1 MRTRLTKQRIR
12 SWLGTIRRKA
22 SDTRGAVT
30 IFMIVVL
37 AGVFMFTA
45 VFIDYSRIAAME
57 VQSEHLT
64 HAVVRSVMSAYEPE
78 FQKDYGLFA
87 FGESDATQ
95 LLDTAL
101 TENFNY
107 TDQKDS
113 FHLIPLQADQTS
125 IQLSRPLGKYDTFNQ
140 QIQEEM
146 KYKAPIDFTIEIVEK
161 MRTMSGIMKETTQT
175 VSVLNKVRK
184 PYEAR
189 EKAIDK
195 LIALQ
200 KKTADEVKEL
210 AKMIMY
216 PAGSSIAD
224 KSVGSI
230 SSIAQIAA
238 QFKNYTDLIS
248 EDKKRKKK
256 DKPRINTAKI
266 AAYKSRSS
274 SLLQK
279 IPSKLEKLLE
289 THTHTYD
296 EGIKLMSDIRG
307 YNQQIADIIQQEKN
321 RSANASYDKVSGAKI
336 PGSTAKG
343 DAGAEKQL
351 AELRKNLDQ
360 LVLSQDLLNRMESS
374 VKSQQDDY
382 TTISQS
388 VKSLMTE
395 ANRQITLTSGNASS
409 LKSSTIRTAR
419 LLQTY
424 LDNYSG
430 STPDGTIGKI
440 EKELAAARAGTDSIS
455 KDEAKAEK
463 DMKKAELMLGG
474 IAGMGAAADVVA
486 QDFSEVNGYYED
498 SLNFNSSVGGE
509 QSKVKLDKDPYD
521 ESQKSMD
528 AMDIIFGGVSESL
541 MNGRNEFF
549 QNEYA
554 IHYFEPFDITFFRN
568 MAESFQNGD
577 GNQAADALAEVDVS
591 KLVQEFAVEHQQV
604 EYIIYGFDDVT
615 ANLTAAYSEIF
626 GVRLA
631 IRTAE
636 GLVKSAKLGHPLAVL
651 AAGVAYGVEMAIK
664 DMIDLFTKGHTDL
677 SAYMKVPFEYRD
689 YLRLFLLQTNN
700 EKKMSRMLAL
710 IRFGTKINPAERNT
724 YASAHV
730 RTGMRIWFLPGVM
743 KMLKTGQAD
752 SSVEQGVYYADKQA
766 DYGY

>member
-1 MRTRLTKQRIR
+1 MKKRLTKQHMR
-12 SWLGTIRRKA
+12 SWLGPIWNKVT
-22 SDTRGAVT
+22 DTRGSVT

-57 VQSEHLT
+57 VQSERLT

-78 FQKDYGLFA
+78 FQKEYGLFA

-107 TDQKDS
+107 TDQKDG

-125 IQLSRPLGKYDTFNQ
+125 IALSRPLGKYDTFNQ

-161 MRTMSGIMKETTQT
+161 MRTMSGVMKETTQT
-175 VSVLNKVRK
+175 VSVLNRVRK

-189 EKAIDK
+189 EKAIDE

-200 KKTADEVKEL
+200 KKTAGEVQEL
-210 AKMIMY
+210 AKMIMH
-216 PAGSSIAD
+216 PAGNSIAD
-224 KSVGSI
+224 KNVGSI

-238 QFKNYTDLIS
+238 QFKNYTDLID
-248 EDKKRKKK
+248 EDKRRKKK

-279 IPSKLEKLLE
+279 INPKVEKLLE
-289 THTHTYD
+289 THAHTYS
-296 EGIKLMSDIRG
+296 EGIELMAKIRH
-307 YNQQIADIIQQEKN
+307 YNQEIANIIEEEKN
-321 RSANASYDKVSGAKI
+321 RSANASYDKVSGARI

-343 DAGAEKQL
+343 DAGAEQQL

-360 LVLSQDLLNRMESS
+360 LVLSQELLNQMEAS
-374 VKSQQDDY
+374 VKSQGDDY
-382 TTISQS
+382 TSVSQA
-388 VKSLMTE
+388 VKSLVTA
-395 ANRQITLTSGNASS
+395 ANQQIIQTSGSASA
-409 LKSSTIRTAR
+409 LKNSTIRTAR
-419 LLQTY
+419 LLQDY
-424 LDNYSG
+424 LDNYLG
-430 STPDGTIGKI
+430 SAPEGTIGKI
-440 EKELAAARAGTDSIS
+440 EKQLAAARAGTDSIA
-455 KDEAKAEK
+455 KDEDKAKQ
-463 DMKKAELMLGG
+463 DMKKATMMLSG
-474 IAGMGAAADVVA
+474 IAGMGAAATALDA
-486 QDFSEVNGYYED
+486 DFSEVNGYYED
-498 SLNFNSSVGGE
+498 SLKFNSSAGGE
-509 QSKVKLDKDPYD
+509 QPQVEVDKDPYE

-528 AMDIIFGGVSESL
+528 AMDVIFGGVSESL

-554 IHYFEPFDITFFRN
+554 IHYFEPFDVTFFRN
-568 MAESFQNGD
+568 MAESLQKGD
-577 GNQAADALAEVDVS
+577 GAQAADALANVDIEGMI
-591 KLVQEFAVEHQQV
+591 QNFAVEHQQV
-604 EYIIYGFDDVT
+604 EYIIYGFNGPT

-689 YLRLFLLQTNN
+689 YLRLFLLQTNDK
-700 EKKMSRMLAL
+700 KKMSRMLAL
-710 IRFGTKINPAERNT
+710 IRHSTKINPAERNT

-743 KMLKTGQAD
+743 KMLKTGQAG

>member
-1 MRTRLTKQRIR
+1 MRKRLTKQHRR
-12 SWLGTIRRKA
+12 SWFGPIWNKVT
-22 SDTRGAVT
+22 DTRGAVT

-57 VQSEHLT
+57 VQSERLT

-78 FQKDYGLFA
+78 FQKEYGLFA

-107 TDQKDS
+107 TDQEDG
-113 FHLIPLQADQTS
+113 FHLIPLQADETS

-161 MRTMSGIMKETTQT
+161 MRTMSGVMKETTQT
-175 VSVLNKVRK
+175 VSVLNRVRK

-189 EKAIDK
+189 EKAIDE

-200 KKTADEVKEL
+200 KKTAGEVQEL
-210 AKMIMY
+210 AKMIMH

-224 KSVGSI
+224 KNVGSI

-238 QFKNYTDLIS
+238 QFKNYTDLID
-248 EDKKRKKK
+248 EDKRRKKK

-279 IPSKLEKLLE
+279 INPKVENLLE
-289 THTHTYD
+289 THAHTYS
-296 EGIKLMSDIRG
+296 EGIELMAKIRH
-307 YNQQIADIIQQEKN
+307 YNQEIANIIEEEKN
-321 RSANASYDKVSGAKI
+321 RSANASYDKVSGARI

-343 DAGAEKQL
+343 DAGAEQQL

-360 LVLSQDLLNRMESS
+360 LVLSQELLNQMEAS
-374 VKSQQDDY
+374 VKSQGDDY
-382 TTISQS
+382 TSVS
-388 VKSLMTE
+388 HAVKSLVTA
-395 ANRQITLTSGNASS
+395 ANQQITQTSGSASA
-409 LKSSTIRTAR
+409 LKNSTIRTAR
-419 LLQTY
+419 LLQDY
-424 LDNYSG
+424 LDNYLG
-430 STPDGTIGKI
+430 SAPEGTIGKI
-440 EKELAAARAGTDSIS
+440 EKQLAAARAGTDSIA
-455 KDEAKAEK
+455 KDEDKAKQ
-463 DMKKAELMLGG
+463 DMKKATMMLSG
-474 IAGMGAAADVVA
+474 IAGMGAAATALDA
-486 QDFSEVNGYYED
+486 DFSEVNGYYED
-498 SLNFNSSVGGE
+498 SLKFNSSAGGE
-509 QSKVKLDKDPYD
+509 QSQVEVDKDPYE

-528 AMDIIFGGVSESL
+528 AMDVIFGGVSESL

-554 IHYFEPFDITFFRN
+554 IHYFEPFDVTFFRN
-568 MAESFQNGD
+568 MAESLQKGD
-577 GNQAADALAEVDVS
+577 GAQAADALANVD
-591 KLVQEFAVEHQQV
+591 LEGMIQNFAVEHQQV
-604 EYIIYGFDDVT
+604 EYIIYGFNGPT

-651 AAGVAYGVEMAIK
+651 AAGIAYGVEMAIK

-689 YLRLFLLQTNN
+689 YLRLFLLQTNDK
-700 EKKMSRMLAL
+700 KKMSRMLAL
-710 IRFGTKINPAERNT
+710 IRHSTKINPAERNT

-743 KMLKTGQAD
+743 KMLKTGQAG